1 MRLGSVLRAGCLA
14 AGLLLCGQAGWIHAK
29 AAVAQVLLRRAFTEM
44 MATGRVVRPWPSLDT
59 WPVARIE
66 VPRLG
71 RSLIALEGGSGQAL
85 AFGPAHVAGTPEA
98 GRDGTAVYAAHRDT
112 QFAFLGDLR
121 PGDRIVVTRRD
132 GVQAAFRVVGREVRR
147 WDRSGISPAA
157 PGRRLVLSTCW
168 PLDALTS
175 GPLRLLVHADAEAP
189 APAGGKVS
197 RAQAPQP
204 EPAGLQPL

>member
-1 MRLGSVLRAGCLA
+1 MAGLVAPGSDPMRPGTALRAGCLA

-29 AAVAQVLLRRAFTEM
+29 AAVAQVLLRRAFAETV
-44 MATGRVVRPWPSLDT
+44 ATGRVVKPWSSLDS

-112 QFAFLGDLR
+112 QFTFLGQLQ
-121 PGDRIVVTRRD
+121 PGDRIVVARRD
-132 GVQAAFRVVGREVRR
+132 GVRVAFRVVGREVRR
-147 WDRSGISPAA
+147 WDRSGIDPTA
-157 PGRRLVLSTCW
+157 PGSHLVLSTCW
-168 PLDALTS
+168 PLDALTP
-175 GPLRLLVHADAEAP
+175 GPLRLLVHADAETP
-189 APAGGKVS
+189 APS
-197 RAQAPQP
+197 S
-204 EPAGLQPL
+204 GLLRG